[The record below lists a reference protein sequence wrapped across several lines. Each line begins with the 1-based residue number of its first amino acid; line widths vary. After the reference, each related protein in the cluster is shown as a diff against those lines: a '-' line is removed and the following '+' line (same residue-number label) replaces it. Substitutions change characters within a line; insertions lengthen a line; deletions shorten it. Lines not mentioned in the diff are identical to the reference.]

1 MQDKTKYEEEKESL
15 IAQLKLQEET
25 NSETSQKTGQ
35 SENGVAD
42 PHREKSPED
51 GYTYP
56 SIFSSNGPQS
66 QTISPIYSSPAADSP
81 IHFNRNQNCSSN

>member
-1 MQDKTKYEEEKESL
+1 L

-42 PHREKSPED
+42 LHREKSPED
-51 GYTYP
+51 GYTHP
-56 SIFSSNGPQS
+56 SSIFSSNGPHPR
-66 QTISPIYSSPAADSP
+66 TISPIYSSPAADLS
-81 IHFNRNQNCSSN
+81 IHFNSNRNRSSNVSY